1 MIDTNIIKNNPQII
15 EENLKKRNLN
25 FPLKDMI
32 DLEIKKRELLT
43 QINLKN
49 AEKNKLSLLMKD
61 REFRKKLLEKYNKL
75 NNEYIE
81 IKNLELK
88 HRNDFEK
95 LYYEMP
101 NILDDSVPIG
111 LHENDNVII
120 YKHLVQTNF
129 TFEPKPHYKISM
141 IKTLFNFED
150 STKISGN
157 RTAILIGPLAKLERV
172 LGQYMLDTQVENGFT
187 EVNTPVIVNEQAL
200 FNTGQLPK
208 FKNDLYKIENSHLN
222 KYLLPTAEVT
232 LTNLFANTILDTPT
246 KKLTALTQC
255 FRSEAGAA
263 GKDQKGI
270 LRQHQFAKI
279 ELVAATKPENSEAM
293 LEEITNSAESIL
305 INLKL
310 PYRKML
316 LCSGDTGFSSKKTY
330 DLEVWIPS
338 ENKYREI
345 SSCSNCG
352 DFQAR
357 RMNARFKRT
366 KDSRPEFVHT
376 LNGSGL
382 AVGRTL
388 IAVLENYQTENG
400 NVKIPDVLIPRY
412 GKEYL
417 I

>member
-1 MIDTNIIKNNPQII
+1 MADHWA
-15 EENLKKRNLN
+15 
-25 FPLKDMI
+25 
-32 DLEIKKRELLT
+32 
-43 QINLKN
+43 NLKN

-61 REFRKKLLEKYNKL
+61 SEIRNKILEKYNKL
-75 NNEYIE
+75 NNEYSE
-81 IKNLELK
+81 IKQLELK
-88 HRNDFEK
+88 YKNDFEK
-95 LYYEMP
+95 LYYELP

-111 LHENDNVII
+111 LDENDNVII
-120 YKHLVQTNF
+120 YEHLVQTNF

-141 IKTLFNFED
+141 IETLFNFED

-157 RTAILIGPLAKLERV
+157 RTAILIGELAKLERI

-208 FKNDLYKIENSHLN
+208 FKNDLYKIENLHLN
-222 KYLLPTAEVT
+222 KYLLPTSEVT
-232 LTNLFANTILDTPT
+232 LTNLFANTILDNAA
-246 KKLTALTQC
+246 KKLAALTQC

-270 LRQHQFAKI
+270 FRQHQFAKV

-316 LCSGDTGFSSKKTY
+316 LCSGDIGFSSKKTY

-366 KDSRPEFVHT
+366 KNSKPEFVHT

-388 IAVLENYQTENG
+388 IAILENYQTENG
-400 NVKIPDVLIPRY
+400 NIKIPDVLIPRY

-417 I
+417 M